1 MCDKSFA
8 YCNTHTHEYV
18 HIKHHSKC
26 AFNHNI
32 IVYGRN
38 DSMLLIGNL
47 TLVASAKLS
56 LPILLL
62 STQSFVCGINT
73 IIIIIVQSTNYSH
86 S

>member
-1 MCDKSFA
+1 MI
-8 YCNTHTHEYV
+8 NLLLIVTHTHMFTLNITQSV
-18 HIKHHSKC
+18 LLT
-26 AFNHNI
+26 I